1 MKPPASLAPSA
12 AVRPGYC
19 RWVVCGLLFFATT
32 INYIDR
38 QVIGILKPTL
48 MKAFQWQDERIYA
61 AIIFSFQFAYAIGL
75 VVAGRVMDR
84 IGIRRGFALA
94 VVLWSFA
101 AVAHAAA
108 DWFPALQL
116 PTLNLDGTTGFS
128 VVMLASAAAGFALAR
143 FALGIG
149 GSREFPC
156 GDQDRCRMVSKEGA
170 CACHRHLQFG
180 VQCGCLGD
188 SVGGALDCTALG
200 LAISVYCHRRTR
212 LSLGGMLVWIYH
224 PPEEHPRLSA
234 AELAHIGSD
243 PLEAA
248 EQFRGPDCSRIG
260 RRGRSRSANS

>member
-101 AVAHAAA
+101 AVA
-108 DWFPALQL
+108 
-116 PTLNLDGTTGFS
+116 
-128 VVMLASAAAGFALAR
+128 
-143 FALGIG
+143 
-149 GSREFPC
+149 PC
-156 GDQDRCRMVSKEGA
+156 GCRLVSGVAVADTESRWDDG
-170 CACHRHLQFG
+170 LFG
-180 VQCGCLGD
+180 GD
-188 SVGGALDCTALG
+188 AGQRSGWFRAGALCA
-200 LAISVYCHRRTR
+200 RNR
-212 LSLGGMLVWIYH
+212 
-224 PPEEHPRLSA
+224 
-234 AELAHIGSD
+234 
-243 PLEAA
+243 
-248 EQFRGPDCSRIG
+248 
-260 RRGRSRSANS
+260 